1 MNNKKT
7 ILLAAAA
14 LLVLAGILAGIWYAN
29 RPQTDPGTKTIT
41 VEVLHGDGSTKSFT
55 YTTTAEY
62 LGEVILAEGLV
73 RGEEGEYGLYILTV
87 DGEDA
92 VYENDGA
99 YWALYQNGEYATSGA
114 DTTPI
119 QDGDVFRFEY
129 TK

>member
-7 ILLAAAA
+7 ILLAAVA

-29 RPQTDPGTKTIT
+29 RPQTDDSTKTIT

-55 YTTTAEY
+55 YTTSAEF
-62 LGEVILAEGLV
+62 LGEVILDQGLV
-73 RGEEGEYGLYILTV
+73 QGEEGEYGLYILTV

-92 VYENDGA
+92 VYEDDGA

>member
-7 ILLAAAA
+7 ILIAAVA

-29 RPQTDPGTKTIT
+29 RPQTDDGTKTIT
-41 VEVLHGDGSTKSFT
+41 VEVLHGDGSTKRFT
-55 YTTTAEY
+55 YTTSAEY

-73 RGEEGEYGLYILTV
+73 QGEEGEYGLYILTV

-92 VYENDGA
+92 VYEDDGA

>member
-7 ILLAAAA
+7 ILIAAVA

-29 RPQTDPGTKTIT
+29 RPQTDDGTKTIT

-55 YTTTAEY
+55 YTTSAEY

-73 RGEEGEYGLYILTV
+73 QGEEGEYGLYILTV

-92 VYENDGA
+92 VYEDDGA

>member
-7 ILLAAAA
+7 ILLAAVA
-14 LLVLAGILAGIWYAN
+14 LLVLAGVLAGIWYAN

-55 YTTTAEY
+55 YTTTAEF

-73 RGEEGEYGLYILTV
+73 QGEEGEYGLYILTV

-92 VYENDGA
+92 VYEDDGA

>member
-7 ILLAAAA
+7 ILIAAAA

-29 RPQTDPGTKTIT
+29 RPKTDPGTKTIT

-55 YTTTAEY
+55 YTTSAEY

-73 RGEEGEYGLYILTV
+73 QGEEGEYGLYILTV

-92 VYENDGA
+92 VYEDDGA

>member
-7 ILLAAAA
+7 ILIAAVT

-29 RPQTDPGTKTIT
+29 RPQTDDGTKTIT

-55 YTTTAEY
+55 YTTSAEF

-73 RGEEGEYGLYILTV
+73 KGEEGEYGLYILTV

-92 VYENDGA
+92 VYEDDGA

>member
-14 LLVLAGILAGIWYAN
+14 LLVLAGILAGIWYAD
-29 RPQTDPGTKTIT
+29 RPQTDAGTKTIT

-55 YTTTAEY
+55 YTTTAEF
-62 LGEVILAEGLV
+62 LGEVLLDQGLV
-73 RGEEGEYGLYILTV
+73 QGEEGEYGLYILTV

-92 VYENDGA
+92 VYEDDGA

>member
-7 ILLAAAA
+7 ILLAAVA
-14 LLVLAGILAGIWYAN
+14 LLVLAGVLAGIWYAN

-55 YTTTAEY
+55 YTTTAEF

-73 RGEEGEYGLYILTV
+73 KGEEGEYGLYILTV

-92 VYENDGA
+92 VYEDDGA

>member
-7 ILLAAAA
+7 ILIAAAA

-29 RPQTDPGTKTIT
+29 RPQTDDGTKTIT

-55 YTTTAEY
+55 YTTSAEY

-92 VYENDGA
+92 VYEDDGA

>member
-7 ILLAAAA
+7 ILIAAVA

-29 RPQTDPGTKTIT
+29 RPQTDDGTKTIT

-62 LGEVILAEGLV
+62 LGEEILSEGLV
-73 RGEEGEYGLYILTV
+73 QGEEGEYGLYILTV

-92 VYENDGA
+92 VYEDDGA

>member
-7 ILLAAAA
+7 ILLAAVA

-29 RPQTDPGTKTIT
+29 RPKTDDGTKTIT

-55 YTTTAEY
+55 YTTSAEY

-73 RGEEGEYGLYILTV
+73 QGEEGEYGLYILTV

-92 VYENDGA
+92 VYEDDGA

>member
-7 ILLAAAA
+7 ILIAAAA

-55 YTTTAEY
+55 YTTTAEF

-73 RGEEGEYGLYILTV
+73 QGEEGEYGLYILTV

-92 VYENDGA
+92 VYEDDGA